1 MPNHVE
7 VWFFLS
13 IKASSNR
20 VAQAAHE
27 HEPPEDRIGLANDLG
42 NNKDDQPAHD
52 QVKSETELFIDFFG
66 KDFVENTKDG
76 GPPLDQDNAVA
87 HPVVQQGED
96 NWCVTACDRNV
107 DHGMVDNT
115 KHILLR

>member
-7 VWFFLS
+7 VRFFLS
-13 IKASSNR
+13 IKAGSNC
-20 VAQAAHE
+20 VAQAPHE
-27 HEPPEDRIGLANDLG
+27 HESPEDRIGLANDLG

-52 QVKSETELFIDFFG
+52 QVKSQTKLFIDFFG

-76 GPPLDQDNAVA
+76 GPSLDQDNAVA
-87 HPVVQQGED
+87 HPVIHQGKD
-96 NWCVTACDRNV
+96 NRCVTTCDRDV

>member
-20 VAQAAHE
+20 VAQTAHE
-27 HEPPEDRIGLANDLG
+27 HETPEDRIGLANDLG

-76 GPPLDQDNAVA
+76 GPPLDQNNAVA
-87 HPVVQQGED
+87 HPVVHQGKD
-96 NWCVTACDRNV
+96 NRCVTTCDRDV